1 MSTISGA
8 SRDQR
13 EAAVDGFSSGGPD
26 ISLTELFRAV
36 ARKYPSRVAVTAEDG
51 EFTYQ
56 EIDARSEVI
65 AGELVAAG
73 VTPGHRVGL
82 CVARESGMVA
92 GLLAVLKCGA
102 AYVPMDADHPAER
115 LRWTL
120 RDSGAAAVVT
130 SSDLAASVAG
140 SEVRTVRLDRL
151 PADGPPR
158 AEISPPRGT
167 DPAYVIYTSGSTGEP
182 KGVPIAHRQVVRLF
196 SETRDWFGFGPDDVW
211 TVFHSA
217 AFDFSVWEMWGALLH
232 GGRLV
237 VVPRDVARSP
247 AAFHELLCSE
257 RVTVLNQTPS
267 SFRRLAAA
275 DARATRSPDH
285 LRTVV
290 LGGERLDPT
299 TLRDW
304 IARHGDERPRLV
316 NMYGITEA
324 TVHASYRRVLRAD
337 LDAGGPSPIGVPLP
351 DLTFHVRG
359 PDGEPVPDGQPG
371 ELYIEG
377 PGVASGYLGRTEL
390 TRERFSSDGAAHRV
404 LRTGDRVVRLGDGQ
418 YGYLGRTDDQ
428 IKIRGFRVEPGEVE
442 ALLTGHPSVAS
453 AAVLPRDY
461 GEDDVRLIAYVV
473 PAGTAANG
481 AYEKLVGELRDLA
494 GTLPAHLRPSAYER
508 LDALP
513 LTPHGKTDR
522 AALLALAGNGHRP
535 TGRAGLPADG
545 PAAPHATTQER
556 ITAIW
561 RTVLDT
567 EDVAPDADFFDLGGT
582 SLTLLRMFEQ
592 VNTAF
597 GTDLDITVLIEGAT
611 VGSLASH
618 VDAATAPDAT
628 RPRTEEHE

>member
-1 MSTISGA
+1 MSSDESG
-8 SRDQR
+8 
-13 EAAVDGFSSGGPD
+13 
-26 ISLTELFRAV
+26 ISLPRLFEAV
-36 ARKYPSRVAVTAEDG
+36 ARTHPSRVAVTAEDG
-51 EFTYQ
+51 ELTYQ
-56 EIDARSEVI
+56 ELDARSDAI
-65 AGELVAAG
+65 AGALISAG
-73 VTPGHRVGL
+73 VVPGNHVGL

-92 GLLAVLKCGA
+92 GLLGIVKCGA
-102 AYVPMDADHPAER
+102 AYVPMDADLPAER
-115 LRWTL
+115 VRWTL

-130 SSDLAASVAG
+130 SSDLAPVVAG
-140 SEVRTVRLDRL
+140 TDVPTVRLDLL
-151 PADGPPR
+151 PSGEAPCPDP
-158 AEISPPRGT
+158 PPRGGT
-167 DPAYVIYTSGSTGEP
+167 DRAYIIYTSGSTGEP
-182 KGVPIAHRQVVRLF
+182 KGVPVGHRQVAGLF
-196 SETRDWFGFGPDDVW
+196 SATRDRFGFGPDDVW
-211 TVFHSA
+211 TVFHSV
-217 AFDFSVWEMWGALLH
+217 AFDFSVWEIWGALLH

-247 AAFHELLCSE
+247 ASFHELLRRE

-267 SFRRLAAA
+267 AFRRLAAA
-275 DARATRSPDH
+275 DARAGLALDH

-290 LGGERLDPT
+290 LGGERLDPAS
-299 TLRDW
+299 LRDW
-304 IARHGDERPRLV
+304 IGRYGDDRPRLV

-324 TVHASYRRVLRAD
+324 TVHASYRRVRRVD

-351 DLTFHVRG
+351 GLTFHVRG

-377 PGVASGYLGRTEL
+377 PGVASGYLGRPEL
-390 TRERFSSDGAAHRV
+390 TRERFSSGGAGHPV
-404 LRTGDRVVRLGDGQ
+404 LRTGDRVVRLDDGQ

-442 ALLTGHPSVAS
+442 TVLTGHPLVAS

-473 PAGTAANG
+473 PAEAAANG
-481 AYEKLVGELRDLA
+481 AYEKLVGELRDLT

-513 LTPHGKTDR
+513 LTAHGKVDR
-522 AALLALAGNGHRP
+522 AALLVLDRDGHRRA
-535 TGRAGLPADG
+535 GRAGG

-561 RTVLDT
+561 HTVLDV
-567 EDVAPDADFFDLGGT
+567 EEVAPDADFFDLGGT

-597 GTDLDITVLIEGAT
+597 GTDLDIAVLIEGAT
-611 VGSLASH
+611 VAGLASH
-618 VDAATAPDAT
+618 VDAAAPDAT
-628 RPRTEEHE
+628 RPRTEERA